1 MTIEEVEAS
10 KQKIGQKYII
20 TKLSDEMLLM
30 TRHLKIGDV
39 VELVDLKDID
49 GEVYVSY
56 RVPSPLL
63 CLADDLEVEEIT

>member
-10 KQKIGQKYII
+10 KQKIGTRYVI

-49 GEVYVSY
+49 GEVYAYY
-56 RVPSPLL
+56 RMQSSPL
-63 CLADDLEVEEIT
+63 CLSDDLEVEEIT